1 MTQNDSGGPSHFG
14 IFGKALE
21 LGMEGKK
28 WAYNHLKN
36 LMFSL

>member
-21 LGMEGKK
+21 LGIEGKK
-28 WAYNHLKN
+28 
-36 LMFSL
+36 